1 MNIIPYIELKN
12 NKTIGVIL
20 TFIEITAR
28 IKDLKEQEKL
38 ISDHETLLDF
48 ISHDINNPLSNLRA
62 SIELLKQAYNED
74 PKHFQSQIILC
85 AGELRGVALISFLIV
100 PWAQSDVRATPL
112 FFKFPLFFYQDFR
125 ATPH

>member
-12 NKTIGVIL
+12 NKTIRVIL

-48 ISHDINNPLSNLRA
+48 ISHDLNILFQICWLPLN
-62 SIELLKQAYNED
+62 Y
-74 PKHFQSQIILC
+74 
-85 AGELRGVALISFLIV
+85 
-100 PWAQSDVRATPL
+100 
-112 FFKFPLFFYQDFR
+112 
-125 ATPH
+125 